1 MLRLRVDLELT
12 SVLQKRK
19 RKWRLPHGHKH
30 DLGTPR
36 QNCLKPDCSW
46 KNRIIYVE
54 QGWVQGILSKSS
66 KLSVYCKLHRKIVC
80 FCIRFCLKLF
90 QMFLRECFSTTRTRQ
105 CTMPGRTSTMY
116 QSLTDQELA
125 PSQTIWMASLAQLI
139 TSATVKS
146 NVFQHTIAISQ
157 AVIESKLR

>member
-1 MLRLRVDLELT
+1 
-12 SVLQKRK
+12 
-19 RKWRLPHGHKH
+19 
-30 DLGTPR
+30 
-36 QNCLKPDCSW
+36 
-46 KNRIIYVE
+46 
-54 QGWVQGILSKSS
+54 
-66 KLSVYCKLHRKIVC
+66 
-80 FCIRFCLKLF
+80 
-90 QMFLRECFSTTRTRQ
+90 
-105 CTMPGRTSTMY
+105 MY